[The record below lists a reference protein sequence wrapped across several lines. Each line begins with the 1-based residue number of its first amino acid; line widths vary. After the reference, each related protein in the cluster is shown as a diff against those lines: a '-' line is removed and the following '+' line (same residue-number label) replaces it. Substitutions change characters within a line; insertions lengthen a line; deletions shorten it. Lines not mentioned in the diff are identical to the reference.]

1 MRSEIK
7 VEKEMND
14 KVERDK
20 VIKKKMVRFKFQNVV
35 WWEKR
40 LGEE

>member
-20 VIKKKMVRFKFQNVV
+20 VIKKKNGKIQISKCLFGGK
-35 WWEKR
+35 KR
-40 LGEE
+40 LG

>member
-1 MRSEIK
+1 MENEIEWKMRSEIK

-20 VIKKKMVRFKFQNVV
+20 VIKKKK
-35 WWEKR
+35 W
-40 LGEE
+40 